1 MAMNIGTYTLALLSY
16 TGKEFQVPPT
26 SGMGWRTAVSI
37 DVENRRF
44 MPYFEALPHK
54 PGTMPSLLTLDL
66 CSTRPK
72 LLTHQERKPRFLL
85 S

>member
-16 TGKEFQVPPT
+16 TGKEFRVPLT
-26 SGMGWRTAVSI
+26 SGMGAAVSI

-44 MPYFEALPHK
+44 MPHFEALPHK
-54 PGTMPSLLTLDL
+54 PGTVPSLVTLDL
-66 CSTRPK
+66 CSTRPE
-72 LLTHQERKPRFLL
+72 LLTNQERKSRLLL